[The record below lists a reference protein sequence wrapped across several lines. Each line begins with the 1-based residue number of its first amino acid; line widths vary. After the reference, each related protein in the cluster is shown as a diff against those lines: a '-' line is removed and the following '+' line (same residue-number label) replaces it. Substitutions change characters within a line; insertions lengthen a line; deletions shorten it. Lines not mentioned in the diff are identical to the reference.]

1 VRVPVARAGVLMP
14 ALERLSTLV
23 NRVLAFCAGVAL
35 AAMMF
40 FAVADMVLRRF
51 GITVA
56 GSYEIIGW
64 MSAGALALALG
75 SVQQHRGHVA
85 IDLLLTRLGQRPR
98 AVIDLLMSLLSLLL
112 FSALTWYVTAYGR
125 LLQQTGSLSET
136 LQVIVYPWVYVVAAG
151 SAGLTLALLVDFVRA
166 VRNCV
171 TLRSA
176 R

>member
-1 VRVPVARAGVLMP
+1 MLVL
-14 ALERLSTLV
+14 EKLSALV
-23 NRVLAFCAGVAL
+23 NRVLVFFAGVAL

-64 MSAGALALALG
+64 ISAGALALALG

-85 IDLLLTRLGQRPR
+85 IDLLLTRFDPRPR
-98 AVIDLLMSLLSLLL
+98 AVIDLLTSLLALLL
-112 FSALTWYVTAYGR
+112 FAAVTWYVFAYGR

-136 LQVIVYPWVYVVAAG
+136 LKVIVYPWVYVVAAG
-151 SAGLTLALLVDFVRA
+151 TAGLALALLLDFARA
-166 VRNCV
+166 VRNLLL
-171 TLRSA
+171 LRSGH
-176 R
+176 

>member
-1 VRVPVARAGVLMP
+1 MP
-14 ALERLSTLV
+14 MLDKLSALV
-23 NRVLAFCAGVAL
+23 NRVLVFFAGVAL

-64 MSAGALALALG
+64 LSAGALALALG

-98 AVIDLLMSLLSLLL
+98 ALIDLLTYLLALLL
-112 FSALTWYVTAYGR
+112 FAAVTWYVFAYGR
-125 LLQQTGSLSET
+125 LLHQTGSLSET
-136 LQVIVYPWVYVVAAG
+136 LRVIVYPWVYVVAAG
-151 SAGLTLALLVDFVRA
+151 AAGLTLTLLADLVRA
-166 VRNCV
+166 WRSLR
-171 TLRSA
+171 TLPRSP

>member
-1 VRVPVARAGVLMP
+1 MQ

-23 NRVLAFCAGVAL
+23 NRALVFFAAVAL

-64 MSAGALALALG
+64 ISAGTIALALG
-75 SVQQHRGHVA
+75 SVQQQRGHVA
-85 IDLLLTRLGQRPR
+85 IDLLLTRLGERPR
-98 AVIDLLMSLLSLLL
+98 AVIDLLMNLLALLL
-112 FSALTWYVTAYGR
+112 FAGVTWYVFAYGH

-136 LQVIVYPWVYVVAAG
+136 LKVIVYPWVYVVAAG
-151 SAGLTLALLVDFVRA
+151 TAGLALALLLDVVRA
-166 VRNCV
+166 ARNCRLL
-171 TLRSA
+171 LRGSH
-176 R
+176 

>member
-1 VRVPVARAGVLMP
+1 MLVL
-14 ALERLSTLV
+14 EKLSALV
-23 NRVLAFCAGVAL
+23 NRVLVFFACVAL

-64 MSAGALALALG
+64 ISAGALALALG

-85 IDLLLTRLGQRPR
+85 IDLLLTRFDPRPR
-98 AVIDLLMSLLSLLL
+98 AVIDLLTSLLALLL
-112 FSALTWYVTAYGR
+112 FAAVTWYVFAYGR

-136 LQVIVYPWVYVVAAG
+136 LKVIVYPWVYVVAAG
-151 SAGLTLALLVDFVRA
+151 TAGLALALLLDFARA
-166 VRNCV
+166 VRNLLL
-171 TLRSA
+171 LRSEH
-176 R
+176 

>member
-1 VRVPVARAGVLMP
+1 ML
-14 ALERLSTLV
+14 ALQRFSTLV
-23 NRVLAFCAGVAL
+23 NRVLMFFAGVAL

-40 FAVADMVLRRF
+40 FAVADMVLREF

-85 IDLLLTRLGQRPR
+85 IDLLLTRLGQRAR
-98 AVIDLLMSLLSLLL
+98 AVIDLLTSLLSLLL
-112 FSALTWYVTAYGR
+112 FAAVTWYVAAYGH

-151 SAGLTLALLVDFVRA
+151 TAGLTLALLVDVVGA
-166 VRNCV
+166 ARNGMR
-171 TLRSA
+171 LRS
-176 R
+176 RR

>member
-1 VRVPVARAGVLMP
+1 MLM
-14 ALERLSTLV
+14 LEKLSTLV
-23 NRVLAFCAGVAL
+23 NRVLVVLAGVAL

-64 MSAGALALALG
+64 ISAGAIALALG
-75 SVQQHRGHVA
+75 SVQQYRGHVA

-112 FSALTWYVTAYGR
+112 FAAVTWYVLAYGR

-151 SAGLTLALLVDFVRA
+151 TGGLALALLADFVRA
-166 VRNCV
+166 VRNF
-171 TLRSA
+171 LLLHSGH
-176 R
+176 